1 MITGVLASFS
11 SEEYSYRIKKVKAKM
26 SSAGIEAL
34 ICSDP
39 ANMNFVTGYDATS
52 YYVHQLVLIMLD
64 YPSAIWIGRKMDAE
78 GARMTTFLPD
88 ENIFYYSEDYIDNPY
103 HHPMEFVS
111 SILVEKGLSSSYIGV
126 EKDCWQ
132 FTARAAEILYQ
143 KLPNAKFVNAFGL
156 VNNIRLIKSDTEI
169 FYMKAAGEIA
179 NLAMDAGVN
188 CIKPGVRDCDVAAA
202 ISHAQ
207 FTGTAKY
214 FGDYPA
220 ANPQLPSGA
229 ATAAPH
235 ITWSGIKYK
244 DEDLTYL
251 EIAGCHKR
259 YHAPLA
265 RSVSLGKPSK
275 WVKNLEPIINDGMN
289 AVLETAFEGN
299 SCHDV
304 NASWHT
310 VLSSSSFTKDSR
322 IGYSVGIGYP
332 PDWGERNVSVRNGE
346 QTILRENMCF
356 HIILGIWSDKMG
368 YEISETIR
376 IKKNGPPELL
386 TNYPRKL
393 IIK

>member
-1 MITGVLASFS
+1 MRSGILASFS
-11 SEEYSYRIKKVKAKM
+11 LEEYSERIEKVKAKM
-26 SSAGIEAL
+26 SSAGIEVL
-34 ICSDP
+34 VCSDP
-39 ANMNFVTGYDATS
+39 ANMNYVTGYDGTS
-52 YYVHQLVLIMLD
+52 YYVHQLVLIILN

-78 GARMTTFLPD
+78 GAKITTFLSD
-88 ENIFYYSEDYIDNPY
+88 ENILYYSEDYIDNPN

-111 SILVEKGLSSSYIGV
+111 SILVEKGLSGRSIGV

-132 FTARAAEILYQ
+132 FTAKAAEILYQ

-156 VNNIRLIKSDTEI
+156 VNNIRLIKSDAEI
-169 FYMKAAGEIA
+169 IYMRIAGEIA
-179 NLAMDAGVN
+179 NMAMDAGIK
-188 CIKPGVRDCDVAAA
+188 CIKSGVRDCDVAAA

-207 FTGTAKY
+207 FTGTDKY

-229 ATAAPH
+229 STAAPH
-235 ITWSGIKYK
+235 ITWSGIRYK
-244 DEDLTYL
+244 DSDLTYL

-265 RSVSLGKPSK
+265 RSVSLGKPSE
-275 WVKNLEPIINDGMN
+275 WVRNLEPIINDGMN
-289 AVLETAFEGN
+289 AVLETALEGN

-304 NASWHT
+304 NLSWQS
-310 VLSSSSFTKDSR
+310 VLSNSSYSKDSR

-332 PDWGERNVSVRNGE
+332 PDWGERNVSIRNGE
-346 QTILRENMCF
+346 KQILQKNMCF
-356 HIILGIWSDKMG
+356 HIILGIWSDKIG

-376 IKKNGPPELL
+376 INENGPPELL